1 MCAAAQKGHTL
12 DGMFDIGPEKLIL
25 LIVVGLIVLGPDK
38 LPGLARDAARMLR
51 TLRELATG
59 AQTQL
64 KEELGP
70 DFADLDLHQL
80 NPRVAMSR
88 ILLGEDADPVT
99 RLDVRT
105 TNQPVHSA
113 ETQSQIIETSVE
125 QPKVVNPDQHTPSRL
140 VPEQPAFDPDAT

>member
-1 MCAAAQKGHTL
+1 MHAELQNGHTL
-12 DGMFDIGPEKLIL
+12 DGMFDIGPEKLLL

-59 AQTQL
+59 ARTQL

-88 ILLGEDADPVT
+88 VLLGEGADPVT
-99 RLDVRT
+99 RLDSL
-105 TNQPVHSA
+105 QPVHSA
-113 ETQSQIIETSVE
+113 DEQTQIIGTSSE
-125 QPKVVNPDQHTPSRL
+125 QPQAVNPYQHTPSRL
-140 VPEQPAFDPDAT
+140 GPERPPFDPDAT